1 MVKEKRRA
9 FPPAPRM
16 AAAPAPK
23 YWWFQPQ
30 EQGRRILV
38 EASLFKMDGT
48 LPSIPPGCWFALMFG
63 RPESLP
69 MPLTEVDGLPVYA
82 LPLPALVLEALLH
95 GVRFAKLLPQM
106 HMRLPPVLRG
116 VLELETWQ
124 QYLEFYLGV
133 PELPVSKRPRE
144 DVPSDAAEPPAKK
157 PRVHDERLDFIRR
170 FATRVANRILEEHA
184 SAAGMRTG
192 LYQAFTCQFPA
203 GYSVTVQLQ
212 GVDNTM
218 WFYVYDTLLSFTAPE
233 IDAFKE
239 ALIAAFDYPCPVK
252 IEIGAKESVT
262 RFTNWPGNEISTA
275 VVLAAPVDAVKI
287 TVRANWQID
296 G

>member
-1 MVKEKRRA
+1 
-9 FPPAPRM
+9 M

-133 PELPVSKRPRE
+133 PEVAMSKRPRE
-144 DVPSDAAEPPAKK
+144 DVPSDVAEPPAKK
-157 PRVHDERLDFIRR
+157 PRLHAERLDFVQR
-170 FATRVANRILEEHA
+170 FATRVANRILDEHA
-184 SAAGMRTG
+184 SATTMRTG
-192 LYQAFTCQFPA
+192 VCRSFMCQFPA

-212 GVDNTM
+212 GDNIMLFEVCETI
-218 WFYVYDTLLSFTAPE
+218 LAFTEPE
-233 IDAFKE
+233 IAAFKD
-239 ALIAAFDYPCPVK
+239 ALIAMFAYPCSTE
-252 IEIGAKESVT
+252 IEISAKESVT
-262 RFTNWPGNEISTA
+262 RFAHWPANELRSGA
-275 VVLAAPVDAVKI
+275 LVAPVDAIKI
-287 TVRANWQID
+287 TVRGNWLVD
-296 G
+296 D